1 MMGGG
6 GEERERKG
14 EGGGAETDRLEETVQ
29 AVREKQR
36 KFWKYAHTN
45 WRSSSYLLRAVG
57 QSWVGG
63 HAMLV
68 MLDSKLKSMATSP
81 CLAPDLS

>member
-6 GEERERKG
+6 GGGGERERKG

-36 KFWKYAHTN
+36 KF
-45 WRSSSYLLRAVG
+45 
-57 QSWVGG
+57 
-63 HAMLV
+63 
-68 MLDSKLKSMATSP
+68 
-81 CLAPDLS
+81 